1 MHKEAREC
9 RFPINP
15 SNTTIHLHRPTVRQT
30 GVVYRTTGLRGGN
43 NLKRPKHSTS
53 LPARGVTVIICW
65 PLATRWHIHAK
76 VLRCVNEMSCVN
88 LISLSYHEQSVVL
101 PVFVQ
106 EQRGPVLLVLKRVA
120 DVLGVLQSDLVRN
133 GLILILMQLYLWIY
147 GY

>member
-1 MHKEAREC
+1 
-9 RFPINP
+9 
-15 SNTTIHLHRPTVRQT
+15 
-30 GVVYRTTGLRGGN
+30 
-43 NLKRPKHSTS
+43 
-53 LPARGVTVIICW
+53 
-65 PLATRWHIHAK
+65 
-76 VLRCVNEMSCVN
+76 MSCVN

-120 DVLGVLQSDLVRN
+120 DVLGVLQSDLVNN